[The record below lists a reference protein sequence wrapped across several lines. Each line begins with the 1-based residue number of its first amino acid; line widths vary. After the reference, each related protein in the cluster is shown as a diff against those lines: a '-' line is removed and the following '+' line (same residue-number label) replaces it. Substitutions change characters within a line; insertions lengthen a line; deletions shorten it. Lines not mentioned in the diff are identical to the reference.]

1 MGWVFCQN
9 HHIPVLRTSTPW
21 LRRAMWHM
29 ASRIGAFQGCMN
41 RWEIGNLASFFFFLN
56 FLYIYFFF
64 LKQSLQSP
72 DWSLGDALAVYP
84 EH

>member
-1 MGWVFCQN
+1 
-9 HHIPVLRTSTPW
+9 
-21 LRRAMWHM
+21 M
-29 ASRIGAFQGCMN
+29 AHGIKNWSFSRVHEQVGN
-41 RWEIGNLASFFFFLN
+41 WEFSLLFFFFFKLPI
-56 FLYIYFFF
+56 FFFF

>member
-1 MGWVFCQN
+1 
-9 HHIPVLRTSTPW
+9 
-21 LRRAMWHM
+21 
-29 ASRIGAFQGCMN
+29 MN
-41 RWEIGNLASFFFFLN
+41 RWEIGNLACFFFFKLPI
-56 FLYIYFFF
+56 FFFFFF

>member
-1 MGWVFCQN
+1 
-9 HHIPVLRTSTPW
+9 
-21 LRRAMWHM
+21 M
-29 ASRIGAFQGCMN
+29 AHGIKNWSFSRVHEQVGN
-41 RWEIGNLASFFFFLN
+41 WEFSFFFFFLN